1 MDRRLFTKSV
11 AAGALGSFV
20 PPLPAMRSPA
30 ARAQT
35 APGWPAPQHGCPRRR
50 SRRFASSI
58 RPTTTANG
66 PQAFPQ
72 SNMVVLV
79 DTDAGITGIGQGG
92 SPDTVRN
99 VARSV
104 IGKNAFDTEMIWQAV
119 FMDGFYSP
127 GKERLH
133 ALGAIDM
140 ALWDIKGKA
149 LNVPL
154 YQLFG
159 GKAREHIELYATSGL
174 PQGLVPQ
181 AEAQAMGLKE
191 RAAATM
197 AAGYRVYRV
206 DSGILP
212 STGRAGGA
220 PRPRRGALA
229 AAGAPG
235 AAWRRPWP
243 LGVRFEIAYPAD
255 HPGGGTDPRRRRAGR
270 QLDDRSASEVRFP
283 RGRGICRLMEPS
295 RPFCVE
301 DPVREEQFRTQIPKL
316 RLLTTVP
323 LAPGE
328 EWGTRAEFSPLVE
341 QRDIDFAR
349 ASLPN
354 VGGITEMLK
363 IMALCD
369 THKVGIVPHFT
380 GPIATAGHMHTMM
393 AFPGQVLMEYNQGER
408 PVPYMPEFL
417 ECRNGKVWPNDRPGL
432 GVSVDE
438 KALTFIEADD
448 RGRRRRRRIG
458 ASTGRS
464 PTGRFTPEFMF
475 AAGRCDGDSA
485 RPIRSGW
492 RRPLRTHGV
501 GGRLAA
507 WSTPVRPGRGANRR
521 PSQRRR
527 HPRRRH
533 GLLRHRRR
541 SAARSATPNLDAL
554 AARGVRFT
562 QFYNTARCWPTRA
575 SLLTGLVS
583 APGGH
588 GPSRQRRSAADRR
601 APRGGSTTS
610 ASRWP
615 KCCAMPATSPRCRA
629 SGTSVRQ
636 RHAAVGARLRSHA
649 EPARRRHVLSEPE
662 LTRGGDDALT
672 EPRAGAAVSRTAS
685 RRRATPPCSATNW
698 YATYLWT
705 GFGLKFI
712 DEARQANKP
721 FFLYLP
727 YNAPH
732 FPLMA
737 PAEAD
742 RQVSRQVQG
751 RLGPAPAGAPPAA
764 RSSMGLIDAKWPLR
778 PREPDMPPGIRSPTK
793 RRTASTT

>member
-20 PPLPAMRSPA
+20 PPLPASQSPA
-30 ARAQT
+30 AHAQT
-35 APGWPAPQHGCPRRR
+35 ASAPARAATRLSPTKITR
-50 SRRFASSI
+50 I
-58 RPTTTANG
+58 RVFYPPNYDRNG

-79 DTDAGITGIGQGG
+79 DTEAGITGIGQGG

-104 IGKNAFDTEMIWQAV
+104 IGKNAFDTEMIWQAA

-174 PQGLVPQ
+174 PQGVVPQ

-220 PRPRRGALA
+220 G
-229 AAGAPG
+229 
-235 AAWRRPWP
+235 
-243 LGVRFEIAYPAD
+243 
-255 HPGGGTDPRRRRAGR
+255 PGGGATAG
-270 QLDDRSASEVRFP
+270 P
-283 RGRGICRLMEPS
+283 PGGRGGGRGPTMFDSRSRIPMIIRAIEQIRDGVGPDGNWMIDLHQKFEFHEAVEVCRLMEPF

-316 RLLTTVP
+316 RLMTTVP

-393 AFPGQVLMEYNQGER
+393 AFPGQVLMEYNQGDR

-417 ECRNGKVWPNDRPGL
+417 ECRDGKVWPNDRPGL

-438 KALTFIEADD
+438 KALTFIEQMTE
-448 RGRRRRRRIG
+448 GV
-458 ASTGRS
+458 
-464 PTGRFTPEFMF
+464 
-475 AAGRCDGDSA
+475 AGV
-485 RPIRSGW
+485 
-492 RRPLRTHGV
+492 T
-501 GGRLAA
+501 
-507 WSTPVRPGRGANRR
+507 
-521 PSQRRR
+521 
-527 HPRRRH
+527 
-533 GLLRHRRR
+533 HRR
-541 SAARSATPNLDAL
+541 LD
-554 AARGVRFT
+554 G
-562 QFYNTARCWPTRA
+562 
-575 SLLTGLVS
+575 SLT
-583 APGGH
+583 H
-588 GPSRQRRSAADRR
+588 
-601 APRGGSTTS
+601 
-610 ASRWP
+610 W
-615 KCCAMPATSPRCRA
+615 
-629 SGTSVRQ
+629 
-636 RHAAVGARLRSHA
+636 
-649 EPARRRHVLSEPE
+649 
-662 LTRGGDDALT
+662 
-672 EPRAGAAVSRTAS
+672 
-685 RRRATPPCSATNW
+685 
-698 YATYLWT
+698 
-705 GFGLKFI
+705 
-712 DEARQANKP
+712 
-721 FFLYLP
+721 
-727 YNAPH
+727 
-732 FPLMA
+732 
-737 PAEAD
+737 
-742 RQVSRQVQG
+742 
-751 RLGPAPAGAPPAA
+751 
-764 RSSMGLIDAKWPLR
+764 
-778 PREPDMPPGIRSPTK
+778 
-793 RRTASTT
+793 